1 MTALQIFAKCK
12 HNLHPFLNK
21 KSPGL
26 VRPRLFFMSFQAFLS
41 VSLLRELA
49 EHASIVLDV
58 SRIIQNRA
66 DR

>member
-1 MTALQIFAKCK
+1 MTALQIFAKCEQS
-12 HNLHPFLNK
+12 LHTFLHK

-26 VRPRLFFMSFQAFLS
+26 VRPRLFFMSDSTSLS
-41 VSLLRELA
+41 MSLLRELA

-58 SRIIQNRA
+58 SCIVQNRA